1 MLGHCRRLTEC
12 GTARGNLLRWGNE
25 YRSAHHEHLSN
36 ASSERE
42 VASQH
47 ERPRDHILGSVIAAY
62 FLMRLDGAAQVAQ
75 IVLAASA
82 VVAVMVATGQVL
94 SARSATKQTLTYN
107 YMERFNSPELL
118 PFHQKTADL
127 FRSRTPADEGERYAD
142 FLKWDQKDKLAV
154 LVVPNFFE
162 EVAGMYNHGL
172 LDRNVAQGLLRRA
185 RSRPLGVRFV
195 VDRALAPN

>member
-1 MLGHCRRLTEC
+1 
-12 GTARGNLLRWGNE
+12 
-25 YRSAHHEHLSN
+25 
-36 ASSERE
+36 
-42 VASQH
+42 
-47 ERPRDHILGSVIAAY
+47 
-62 FLMRLDGAAQVAQ
+62 MRLDGAAQVAQ

-82 VVAVMVATGQVL
+82 LVAVMVATAQVL

-172 LDRNVAQGLLRRA
+172 LDRNVAKVYFGELGQDLWASGSWLIERWRKTDAGYFEEWEKMLRDMGY
-185 RSRPLGVRFV
+185 LK
-195 VDRALAPN
+195 